1 MAKRIDKIRQ
11 KVEAEGE
18 VFVSDLSRL
27 YNVTEET
34 IRRDLEKLKNEG
46 VVTRTYGGA
55 MLNTSSQNDRVHFS
69 KRRAIHLEAK
79 KKIAKLAARQ
89 LGDKR
94 TIMLDNSTTVIETMQ
109 LLKNNKNLTAIS
121 FSAQIF
127 QELDETNIMLVST
140 GGIYDERTRSFY
152 GSLAKDNIRKYN
164 VDVALLGCKGL
175 DMTNGISDSSEGEA
189 DLKAEMSSRATS
201 VVVLADHS
209 KFGQTAFVNFL
220 HWDMVNCLITDEK
233 PDEKWVD
240 FCNRMN
246 IRLIYE

>member
-1 MAKRIDKIRQ
+1 MAKRIDEIKQKI
-11 KVEAEGE
+11 EAEGE

-34 IRRDLEKLKNEG
+34 IRRDLEKLKNDG

-55 MLNTSSQNDRVHFS
+55 MLNTISQHDRIHFS
-69 KRRAIHLEAK
+69 KRRAIQLEAK
-79 KKIAKLAARQ
+79 KKIAVLTARE

-94 TIMLDNSTTVIETMQ
+94 TIMVDNSTTAFETVK
-109 LLKNNKNLTAIS
+109 LLKDNKDLTAIS

-152 GSLAKDNIRKYN
+152 GTLAKENIRKYN

-189 DLKAEMSSRATS
+189 DLKAEMSSRAAN

-220 HWDMVNCLITDEK
+220 HWDMVNYVITDER
-233 PDEKWVD
+233 PEEKWVE
-240 FCNRMN
+240 FFNRMN

>member
-1 MAKRIDKIRQ
+1 MAKRIDKIKQ

-34 IRRDLEKLKNEG
+34 IRRDLEKLKNDG

-55 MLNTSSQNDRVHFS
+55 MLNTASQNDQIHFS
-69 KRRAIHLEAK
+69 KRRAINLESK
-79 KKIAKLAARQ
+79 KKIAEL
-89 LGDKR
+89 LKR
-94 TIMLDNSTTVIETMQ
+94 EYGHAKTVMVDNSTTAIEAIK
-109 LLKNNKNLTAIS
+109 LLKDKKDITVIS

-127 QELDETNIMLVST
+127 QELDDTNMMLVST
-140 GGIYDERTRSFY
+140 GGIYNERTRSFY
-152 GSLAKDNIRKYN
+152 GSLAKENIKRYN

-175 DMTNGISDSSEGEA
+175 DMTNGISDSSEGESN
-189 DLKAEMSSRATS
+189 LKAEMSSRAAE

-220 HWDMVNCLITDEK
+220 NWDTVDCVITDEK
-233 PDEKWVD
+233 PNDGWVE

>member
-1 MAKRIDKIRQ
+1 MTKRIDKIKQ

-55 MLNTSSQNDRVHFS
+55 MLNTTLQSDRVHFS
-69 KRRAIHLEAK
+69 KRRAINLEAK
-79 KKIAKLAARQ
+79 KKIAKLVAREF
-89 LGDKR
+89 GDAR
-94 TIMLDNSTTVIETMQ
+94 TIMVDNSTTVIEAIK
-109 LLKNNKNLTAIS
+109 LIKDNRNITAIS

-127 QELDETNIMLVST
+127 QELDETNMMLVST

-152 GSLAKDNIRKYN
+152 GSLAKENIRKYN

-175 DMTNGISDSSEGEA
+175 DMTNGVSDSSEGEA
-189 DLKAEMSSRATS
+189 DLKAEMSSRAAS

-233 PDEKWVD
+233 PIDKWVE

>member
-18 VFVSDLSRL
+18 IFVSDLSRL

-79 KKIAKLAARQ
+79 KKIAKLAARE

-109 LLKNNKNLTAIS
+109 LLKSNKNLTAIS

>member
-79 KKIAKLAARQ
+79 KKIAKLAARE

>member
-1 MAKRIDKIRQ
+1 MAREFCD
-11 KVEAEGE
+11 A
-18 VFVSDLSRL
+18 
-27 YNVTEET
+27 
-34 IRRDLEKLKNEG
+34 
-46 VVTRTYGGA
+46 
-55 MLNTSSQNDRVHFS
+55 
-69 KRRAIHLEAK
+69 
-79 KKIAKLAARQ
+79 
-89 LGDKR
+89 R
-94 TIMLDNSTTVIETMQ
+94 TIMVDNSTTVIEAIK
-109 LLKNNKNLTAIS
+109 LLKDNRNLTAIS

-127 QELDETNIMLVST
+127 QELDETNMMLVST

-152 GSLAKDNIRKYN
+152 GSLAKENIRKYN

-189 DLKAEMSSRATS
+189 DLKAEMSSRAAS

-233 PDEKWVD
+233 PEDEWVE